1 MAGNPCRTI
10 MPSRTKHTPAEGSPY
25 QPYYSANIK
34 SLLRNSAAGGS
45 AGSGALPYPAIGIYC
60 GPGASHSWLWF
71 VDMLEAMGFLNIA
84 FINEREIQAG
94 GLSRYDALLISGG
107 DTFAIAGAL
116 GEAGARELTRFL
128 RGGGIYIGSCAGAY
142 LPLNSSLF
150 PLNLFNYVSA
160 KISNLAR
167 NLPAPAVL
175 PEKFCTPYGCRYVFH
190 PVREEVIM
198 HIIDFPSRIQQ
209 YTEVTAPLYGGPAFL
224 TPGDA
229 RTVALYR
236 GFTPQTLYLADPQL
250 AHDTLV
256 GRAAIIAKPVGAG
269 TMYLSGPHLE
279 HPRYPPANT
288 LIAEMLYGSGKEH
301 GDTAA
306 CTRPEG
312 ETCSSGTRDR
322 LLRNIRSELSNSR
335 IAALAL
341 ERTPLQWQ
349 IGRKVYEPEKISLFL
364 EAMWSR
370 WDIFVSQKSG
380 HEHELYAIYDLAKE
394 VTRLVRCIQ
403 QSTASGTDDP
413 AAAEELF
420 ERLKVLTAS
429 FLTIYCDVR
438 KSRIIHGGAT

>member
-1 MAGNPCRTI
+1 M
-10 MPSRTKHTPAEGSPY
+10 HTPAEGSPY
-25 QPYYSANIK
+25 RPYYTANIK
-34 SLLRNSAAGGS
+34 SLLRISAGGS
-45 AGSGALPYPAIGIYC
+45 AASGALPYPAIVIYC

-116 GEAGARELTRFL
+116 GAAGALELSRFL
-128 RGGGIYIGSCAGAY
+128 IEGGLYIGSCAGAY
-142 LPLNSSLF
+142 LPLNSSLS

-160 KISNLAR
+160 KISNLAK
-167 NLPAPAVL
+167 NIPTPGVL

-190 PVREEVIM
+190 PVRDEVTIT
-198 HIIDFPSRIQQ
+198 IKDFPCRIEQ

-229 RTVALYR
+229 RTVALYS
-236 GFTPQTLYLADPQL
+236 GFTPQTLYLADEQL
-250 AHDTLV
+250 AHDTV
-256 GRAAIIAKPVGAG
+256 IGKAAIIGQSIGRG

-279 HPRYPPANT
+279 HPHYPKANT
-288 LIAEMLYGSGKEH
+288 LIAEMLYQCGSSH
-301 GDTAA
+301 GENVIY
-306 CTRPEG
+306 TRAKKG
-312 ETCSSGTRDR
+312 SSSPATRNR
-322 LLRNIRSELSNSR
+322 ILRNIQSELSNSR

-370 WDIFVSQKSG
+370 WDIFASQKSR

-413 AAAEELF
+413 ASAEELF
-420 ERLKVLTAS
+420 ERLKVLAAS

-438 KSRIIHGGAT
+438 KSRIIHGGDI